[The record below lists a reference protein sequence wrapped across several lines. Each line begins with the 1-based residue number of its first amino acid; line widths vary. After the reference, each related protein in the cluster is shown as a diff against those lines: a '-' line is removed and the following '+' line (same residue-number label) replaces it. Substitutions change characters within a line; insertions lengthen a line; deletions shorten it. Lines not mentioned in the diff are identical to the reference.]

1 MHGCWRVSL
10 SVALIITLSWIT
22 TSLTKAS
29 PGVEITYT
37 EVEYVFGGQITFR
50 ATIKSQAPIEH
61 VLPTLQFNES
71 PPIELSPLTPSYRG
85 RVVAIY
91 DASRGS
97 LRAFSTITYWF
108 QITFQDGTT
117 TVSPQFQF
125 YYQDNRF
132 DWQTTRDGIF
142 NVHHYQH
149 QPDFIPE
156 VLEVAQEGLLSAL
169 SYVPVFPPET
179 IDIYVYD
186 SAEDLQ
192 TSLQLSGDAQIAGHA
207 DPALSVILVSLPA
220 GPDQW
225 IHMRQRIPHEI
236 THILTYQLVQE
247 NYPSLPAWL
256 VEGLA
261 SLAELH
267 PNNEFQILLDD
278 AHQRNSLLPMSSLC
292 QSFPADP
299 SAAILAYAQ
308 SASFTKYLY
317 HLYGLP
323 GILHLLAQYTPA
335 TTCEMGL
342 QQAFGVRLDRLEN
355 QWRRDSFSGAL
366 WLATY
371 QQWLPWAVLLAAI
384 MFAPLALTIRNLIDR
399 GAKYDN

>member
-1 MHGCWRVSL
+1 MSGWLRTSIAAVLICGLSWMSTSL
-10 SVALIITLSWIT
+10 S
-22 TSLTKAS
+22 KAS
-29 PGVEITYT
+29 TGIEITHT

-50 ATIKSQAPIEH
+50 ATIKSQVPIEH
-61 VLPTLQFNES
+61 VVPTLQVNED

-85 RVVAIY
+85 RVVAMY
-91 DASRGS
+91 DSSRGS
-97 LRAFSTITYWF
+97 LRAFSNVIYWF

-117 TVSPQFQF
+117 ISSPEFHF

-142 NVHHYQH
+142 NVHHYKH

-156 VLEVAQEGLLSAL
+156 LLEVAQQGLLSAL
-169 SYVPVFPPET
+169 SYVPILPPET

-186 SAEDLQ
+186 NAEDLQ
-192 TSLQLSGDAQIAGHA
+192 TALHMLGDAQVAGHA
-207 DPALSVILVSLPA
+207 DPALSIILVSLPS
-220 GPDQW
+220 GPDQMT
-225 IHMRQRIPHEI
+225 HMRQRIPHEI
-236 THILTYQLVQE
+236 THILTYQFVQE
-247 NYPSLPAWL
+247 NYQYLPTWL
-256 VEGLA
+256 IEGLA
-261 SLAELH
+261 SIAELEL
-267 PNNEFQILLDD
+267 NTEYDGLLEE

-292 QSFPADP
+292 QVFPADT
-299 SAAILAYAQ
+299 SASFLAYAQ
-308 SASFTKYLY
+308 SASFTQYL
-317 HLYGLP
+317 HHHYGLP
-323 GILHLLAQYTPA
+323 GILNLLAQYTPA
-335 TTCEMGL
+335 TTCEQGL

-371 QQWLPWAVLLAAI
+371 QQWLPWVVLFAAI